1 MPNPITHFEIVAKD
15 AKKSQEFYKGVFGWD
30 VNANNPMNYGI
41 VDTQTGRGINGGITG
56 AAPGMPAMVTVYVE
70 VDDLQPYL
78 NKVQRLGGR
87 TLVPPTVVPG
97 MVTFALFADPE
108 GNAVGLVKSEQAAT

>member
-15 AKKSQEFYKGVFGWD
+15 AKKSQEFYKGVFGWQI
-30 VNANNPMNYGI
+30 NANNPMNYGL
-41 VDTQTGRGINGGITG
+41 VDTETGRGINGGVVG
-56 AAPGMPAMVTVYVE
+56 AGPGMSTGVTIYVE
-70 VDDLQPYL
+70 VDDLQAYL

-97 MVTFALFADPE
+97 MVTFALFADTD
-108 GNAVGLVKSEQAAT
+108 GNAVGLVKSEQAPT